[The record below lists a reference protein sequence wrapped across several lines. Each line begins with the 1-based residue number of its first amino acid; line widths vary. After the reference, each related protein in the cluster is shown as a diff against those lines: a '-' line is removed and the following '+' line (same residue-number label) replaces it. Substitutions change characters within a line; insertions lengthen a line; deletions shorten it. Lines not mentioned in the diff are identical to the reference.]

1 MKRYSRAGA
10 AELKGKK
17 DMKFFIGKSNK
28 KAVST
33 KAARDPERLLLIIN
47 PVSGRLRARASMFDI
62 LEGICAEGYHPTV
75 VLTEYRGHARRLAAS
90 AAAEGYS
97 RIICCGGD
105 GTLNEVI
112 SGLVESGAGDDISIG
127 YIPAGSTNDFAASL
141 GIPTADLAAAAKTAA
156 SGEDLTLDIGR
167 FGEDRYF
174 TYIASFGAFTAASY
188 ATPQNVKNN
197 VGHAAYVI
205 EGIKEFFRIK
215 PIKVI
220 CDDGERV
227 LRGDYVFGGVTNSR
241 SVGGLVKLRP
251 ELVGLNDGV
260 FEVILIK
267 RPKNVDELN
276 QIVQALLTSNLN
288 CKMIDFFRASTV
300 RFKLPGDTVWTLD
313 GERAECGGKV
323 EISVIG
329 NAIKIKK

>member
-1 MKRYSRAGA
+1 
-10 AELKGKK
+10 
-17 DMKFFIGKSNK
+17 MKFFIGKSNK
-28 KAVST
+28 KAVSA
-33 KAARDPERLLLIIN
+33 KAAARDPERLLLIIN

-112 SGLVESGAGDDISIG
+112 SGLIESGAGDDISIG

-220 CDDGERV
+220 CDDGERT
-227 LRGDYVFGGVTNSR
+227 LRGDYVFGGVANSR
-241 SVGGLVKLRP
+241 SVGGLVKLRS

-288 CKMIDFFRASTV
+288 CKMIDFFRASRV

-313 GERAECGGKV
+313 GERAECGGRV

>member
-1 MKRYSRAGA
+1 
-10 AELKGKK
+10 
-17 DMKFFIGKSNK
+17 MKFFVGKSNK
-28 KAVST
+28 KSPAVRS
-33 KAARDPERLLLIIN
+33 AARDAERLLLIIN

-62 LEGICAEGYHPTV
+62 LEGICTEGCRPAV
-75 VLTEYRGHARRLAAS
+75 ALTEYRGHARKLAAT

-97 RIICCGGD
+97 RIVCCGGD

-112 SGLVESGAGDDISIG
+112 SGLIESGAGGSVSIG
-127 YIPAGSTNDFAASL
+127 YIPTGSTNDFAASI
-141 GIPTADLAAAAKTAA
+141 GIPTADLSVAAKTAV
-156 SGEDLTLDIGR
+156 SGEDLSLDIGR

-288 CKMIDFFRASTV
+288 CKMIDFFRASSV
-300 RFKLPGDTVWTLD
+300 RFKLPNDTVWTLD
-313 GERAECGGKV
+313 GERAECGGRV
-323 EISVIG
+323 DISVIG